1 MNRIDVM
8 KTYKLYINGAFPRS
22 ESGRVYELKD
32 AKGAF
37 IANPCWASRKDL
49 RDSVVAARAAFSG
62 WSKATAYNR
71 GQVLYRIA
79 EVMQGRASQFAD
91 EIEAQEGITTKQAL
105 AQVEESIDLM
115 VWYAGWT
122 DKISSLSGANNP
134 VAGSF
139 YNFTT
144 PEAIGVVG
152 AFIEGKPSLISLIAS
167 VGSIIASGNTA
178 VVIASEKFPLTAI
191 TFAEVCATSDVPAG
205 VINILTG
212 KTPEL
217 VGWMG
222 SHMDVDA
229 VDASGLSSKQL
240 TELKIA
246 GADNLKRIH
255 SFKSVKSPDRILAFV
270 EHKTVWQTIG
280 V

>member
-105 AQVEESIDLM
+105 VQVEESIDLM

-167 VGSIIASGNTA
+167 VGSVIASGNTA

-205 VINILTG
+205 VVNILTG

>member
-105 AQVEESIDLM
+105 VQVEESIDLM

-205 VINILTG
+205 VVNILTG

>member
-79 EVMQGRASQFAD
+79 EVMQGRSSQFAD
-91 EIEAQEGITTKQAL
+91 EIVAQEGITTKQAL
-105 AQVEESIDLM
+105 VQVEESIDLM

>member
-105 AQVEESIDLM
+105 VQVEESIDLM

-139 YNFTT
+139 YNFTI

>member
-79 EVMQGRASQFAD
+79 EVMQGRSSQFAD
-91 EIEAQEGITTKQAL
+91 EIVAQEGITTKQAL

-167 VGSIIASGNTA
+167 VGSVIASGNTA

-205 VINILTG
+205 VVNILTG

>member
-79 EVMQGRASQFAD
+79 EVMQGRSSQFAD
-91 EIEAQEGITTKQAL
+91 EIVAQEGITTKQAL

-167 VGSIIASGNTA
+167 VGSVIASGNTA

>member
-79 EVMQGRASQFAD
+79 EVMQGRSSQFAD
-91 EIEAQEGITTKQAL
+91 EIVAQEGITTKQAL

-167 VGSIIASGNTA
+167 VGSVIASGNTA

-255 SFKSVKSPDRILAFV
+255 SFKSVKSPNRILAFV

>member
-1 MNRIDVM
+1 MSRIDVM

-32 AKGAF
+32 AKGSF

-49 RDSVVAARAAFSG
+49 RDAVVAARTAFGG
-62 WSKATAYNR
+62 WSNATAYNR

-79 EVMQGRASQFAD
+79 EVMQGRAAQFAD
-91 EIEAQEGITTKQAL
+91 EIVAQEGLTPKQAL
-105 AQVEESIDLM
+105 AQVEEAIDLM

-122 DKISSLSGANNP
+122 DKISSLAGAANP
-134 VAGSF
+134 VSGPF
-139 YNFTT
+139 HNFTT
-144 PEAIGVVG
+144 PEPIGVVG
-152 AFIEGKPSLISLIAS
+152 AFIDAKPSLTSL
-167 VGSIIASGNTA
+167 VGSVAAIIASGNTA

-205 VINILTG
+205 VINVLTG

-229 VDASGLSSKQL
+229 VDASGLNSKQL

-255 SFKSVKSPDRILAFV
+255 SFKSAKSPERILAFV
-270 EHKTVWQTIG
+270 EYKTVWQTVGI
-280 V
+280 

>member
-105 AQVEESIDLM
+105 VQVEESIDLM

-178 VVIASEKFPLTAI
+178 VVITSEKFPLTAI

>member
-8 KTYKLYINGAFPRS
+8 KTYKLYINGALPRS

-49 RDSVVAARAAFSG
+49 RDSVVAARSAFSG

-79 EVMQGRASQFAD
+79 EVMQGRSSQFAD
-91 EIEAQEGITTKQAL
+91 EIVAQEGITTKQAL

-178 VVIASEKFPLTAI
+178 VVITSEKFPLTAI

>member
-1 MNRIDVM
+1 MNRIYVM

-79 EVMQGRASQFAD
+79 EVMQGRSSQFAD
-91 EIEAQEGITTKQAL
+91 EIVAQEGITTKQAL

-167 VGSIIASGNTA
+167 VGSVIASGNTA

>member
-105 AQVEESIDLM
+105 VQVEESIDLM

-139 YNFTT
+139 YNFTI

-205 VINILTG
+205 VVNILTG

>member
-105 AQVEESIDLM
+105 VQVEESIDLM

>member
-49 RDSVVAARAAFSG
+49 RDSVVAARSAFSG

-79 EVMQGRASQFAD
+79 EVMQGRSSQFAD
-91 EIEAQEGITTKQAL
+91 EIVAQEGITTKQAL

-167 VGSIIASGNTA
+167 VGSVIASGNTA

>member
-1 MNRIDVM
+1 MSRIDVM

-49 RDSVVAARAAFSG
+49 RDAVVAARAAVSG
-62 WSKATAYNR
+62 WSSATAYNR

-79 EVMQGRASQFAD
+79 EVMQGRAAQFAD
-91 EIEAQEGITTKQAL
+91 EIIAQEGLTPKQAL
-105 AQVEESIDLM
+105 TQVSEAIDLM

-122 DKISSLSGANNP
+122 DKISSLAGATNP
-134 VAGSF
+134 VSGPF

-144 PEAIGVVG
+144 PEPIGVVG
-152 AFIEGKPSLISLIAS
+152 AFVETKPSLISL
-167 VGSIIASGNTA
+167 VGSVAAIIASGNTA
-178 VVIASEKFPLTAI
+178 VIVASEKSPLTAI
-191 TFAEVCATSDVPAG
+191 TFGEVCVTSDVPAG
-205 VINILTG
+205 VINIITG

-229 VDASGLSSKQL
+229 LDASGLNSKQL

-246 GADNLKRIH
+246 GADNLKRVH
-255 SFKSVKSPDRILAFV
+255 TFTSAKKPDRILAFV
-270 EHKTVWQTIG
+270 EYKTVWQTVGI
-280 V
+280 

>member
-49 RDSVVAARAAFSG
+49 RDSVVAARSAFSG

-79 EVMQGRASQFAD
+79 EVMQGRSSQFAD
-91 EIEAQEGITTKQAL
+91 EIVAQEGITTKQAL
-105 AQVEESIDLM
+105 VQVEESIDLM

-139 YNFTT
+139 YNFTI

>member
-49 RDSVVAARAAFSG
+49 RDSVVAARSAFSG

-79 EVMQGRASQFAD
+79 EVMQGRSSQFAD
-91 EIEAQEGITTKQAL
+91 EIVAQEGITTKQAL

-167 VGSIIASGNTA
+167 VGSVIASGNTA

-255 SFKSVKSPDRILAFV
+255 SFKSVKSPNRILAFV

>member
-79 EVMQGRASQFAD
+79 EVMQGRSSQFAD
-91 EIEAQEGITTKQAL
+91 EIVAQEGITTKQAL

>member
-32 AKGAF
+32 AKGTF

-79 EVMQGRASQFAD
+79 EVMQGRSSQFAD
-91 EIEAQEGITTKQAL
+91 EIVAQEGITTKQAL

>member
-79 EVMQGRASQFAD
+79 EVMQGRSSQFAD
-91 EIEAQEGITTKQAL
+91 EIVAQEGITTKQAL

-255 SFKSVKSPDRILAFV
+255 SFKSVKSPNRILAFV

>member
-105 AQVEESIDLM
+105 VQVEESIDLM

-167 VGSIIASGNTA
+167 VGSVIASGNTA
-178 VVIASEKFPLTAI
+178 VVITSEKFPLTAI

-205 VINILTG
+205 VVNILTG

>member
-49 RDSVVAARAAFSG
+49 RDSVVAARSAFSG

-79 EVMQGRASQFAD
+79 EVMQGRSSQFAD
-91 EIEAQEGITTKQAL
+91 EIVAQEGITTKQAL

-178 VVIASEKFPLTAI
+178 VVITSEKFPLTAI

>member
-105 AQVEESIDLM
+105 VQVEESIDLM

-255 SFKSVKSPDRILAFV
+255 SFKSVKSPNRILAFV

>member
-49 RDSVVAARAAFSG
+49 RDSVVAARSAFSG

-79 EVMQGRASQFAD
+79 EVMQGRSSQFAD
-91 EIEAQEGITTKQAL
+91 EIVAQEGITTKQAL

-139 YNFTT
+139 YNFTI

>member
-79 EVMQGRASQFAD
+79 EVMQGRSSQFAD

-105 AQVEESIDLM
+105 VQVEESIDLM

>member
-1 MNRIDVM
+1 
-8 KTYKLYINGAFPRS
+8 
-22 ESGRVYELKD
+22 
-32 AKGAF
+32 
-37 IANPCWASRKDL
+37 L

-79 EVMQGRASQFAD
+79 EVMQGRSSQFAD
-91 EIEAQEGITTKQAL
+91 EIVAQEGITTKQAL

>member
-49 RDSVVAARAAFSG
+49 RDSVVAARSAFSG

-79 EVMQGRASQFAD
+79 EVMQGRSSQFAD
-91 EIEAQEGITTKQAL
+91 EIVAQEGITTKQAL

>member
-32 AKGAF
+32 AKGTF

-49 RDSVVAARAAFSG
+49 RDSVVAARSAFSG

-79 EVMQGRASQFAD
+79 EVMQGRSSQFAD
-91 EIEAQEGITTKQAL
+91 EIVAQEGITTKQAL

-144 PEAIGVVG
+144 PEPIGVVG

-167 VGSIIASGNTA
+167 VGSVIASGNTA

-240 TELKIA
+240 TEIKIA

-255 SFKSVKSPDRILAFV
+255 SFKSAKSPDRILAFV

>member
-1 MNRIDVM
+1 
-8 KTYKLYINGAFPRS
+8 
-22 ESGRVYELKD
+22 
-32 AKGAF
+32 
-37 IANPCWASRKDL
+37 
-49 RDSVVAARAAFSG
+49 
-62 WSKATAYNR
+62 
-71 GQVLYRIA
+71 
-79 EVMQGRASQFAD
+79 
-91 EIEAQEGITTKQAL
+91 
-105 AQVEESIDLM
+105 
-115 VWYAGWT
+115 
-122 DKISSLSGANNP
+122 
-134 VAGSF
+134 
-139 YNFTT
+139 
-144 PEAIGVVG
+144 
-152 AFIEGKPSLISLIAS
+152 
-167 VGSIIASGNTA
+167 